1 MPFAYHKKLAI
12 ETRPEAEVLFQ
23 CARTHVD
30 AETAH
35 RIKAL
40 IREDLDWRYLLRAAY
55 RHRVGSLIYWQ
66 LKATCAEA
74 VPKDILN
81 RLQDRFRQTN
91 KRNLLLASELR
102 RILKLFEA
110 EGIPVM
116 PFKGPVLAVAVYGNL
131 ALRQFDDLD
140 MLIRR
145 QDALRAKDSLISQGY
160 RPQYR
165 LNRAQEASYMQTE
178 CEFSFLHES
187 GVFQVEIHWDFLPQY
202 FSMQFDTEGIWE
214 RVERASLGG
223 LGVPT
228 LAPEDLLLFLC
239 AHGSKHH
246 WERLSW
252 ICDIAELIHARPDL
266 RWEAVIEQAR
276 ISGGERMLLV
286 GLSLAN
292 DLLGAMPPAYVLE
305 RMQADSAVKSLS
317 ARVRGRL
324 QRDIQREP
332 NTWERK
338 LLFTNIRIFHLRV
351 RERPLDR
358 IRYFF
363 RMALT
368 PTVQETIAFPL
379 PLPRFLYPLYYLLR
393 PVRFIEKHWR
403 RMWSRFSRSANRTMT
418 LRGEG

>member
-1 MPFAYHKKLAI
+1 M
-12 ETRPEAEVLFQ
+12 
-23 CARTHVD
+23 
-30 AETAH
+30 
-35 RIKAL
+35 
-40 IREDLDWRYLLRAAY
+40 
-55 RHRVGSLIYWQ
+55 GSLIYWQ

-145 QDALRAKDSLISQGY
+145 QDALRAKDLLISQRY
-160 RPQYR
+160 RPQYK
-165 LNRAQEASYMQTE
+165 LNHAQEASYMQTE
-178 CEFSFLHES
+178 CEFSFLHEN
-187 GVFQVEIHWDFLPQY
+187 GIFQVEIHWDFLPRY
-202 FSMQFDTEGIWE
+202 FSIQFDTEGIWE
-214 RVERASLGG
+214 RVERAALGG
-223 LGVPT
+223 LEVPT

-239 AHGSKHH
+239 VHGSKHY

-252 ICDIAELIHARPDL
+252 ICDVAELIRAHPDL
-266 RWEAVIEQAR
+266 RWEAVMEQAR

-292 DLLGAMPPAYVLE
+292 DLLGTMLPAYVLG
-305 RMQADSAVKSLS
+305 RMQADSVVKSLS
-317 ARVRGRL
+317 VRVRGRL

-403 RMWSRFSRSANRTMT
+403 RMWSHFSRSANRTMT

>member
-1 MPFAYHKKLAI
+1 MPFAYHKKLANEI
-12 ETRPEAEVLFQ
+12 RPEAEVLFR
-23 CARTHVD
+23 CARTYID

-35 RIKAL
+35 RIETL
-40 IREDLDWRYLLRAAY
+40 VREDLDWGYLLRAAH
-55 RHRVGSLIYWQ
+55 RHRMVSLVHWQ
-66 LKATCAEA
+66 LNATCAEA
-74 VPKDILN
+74 VPKDILD
-81 RLQDRFRQTN
+81 RLRDRFRQTN

-110 EGIPVM
+110 EGIPVV

-140 MLIRR
+140 MLIQR
-145 QDALRAKDSLISQGY
+145 QDALRAKDLLISQRY
-160 RPQYR
+160 RPQYK

-178 CEFSFLHES
+178 CEFSFLHEN
-187 GVFQVEIHWDFLPQY
+187 GVFQVEIHWDFLPHY

-223 LGVPT
+223 LEVPT

-239 AHGSKHH
+239 AHGSKHY

-252 ICDIAELIHARPDL
+252 ICDVAELIRARPDL

-292 DLLGAMPPAYVLE
+292 DLLGTMLPAYVLE

-338 LLFTNIRIFHLRV
+338 LLFTNIRIFNLSV
-351 RERPLDR
+351 RERPLDK
-358 IRYFF
+358 IRYYL

-368 PTVQETIAFPL
+368 PTVQETMAFPL
-379 PLPRFLYPLYYLLR
+379 PLPRFLYTLYYLLR
-393 PVRFIEKHWR
+393 PVRFVEKHGR
-403 RMWSRFSRSANRTMT
+403 RVWSHFSRSANRTIT